1 MIINR
6 SPLRANAGIARR
18 AASAIGGVRPSTAT
32 VGVICSVICGSF
44 SVRWGVRRRRGLP
57 REAGEALENARASA
71 AERALAEAE
80 TRLRRLQAA
89 IEAGAD
95 PAALIDPLN
104 RAQERVMAARLE
116 RDQAPSSHSLGRAE
130 VEAMLDY
137 LGDVGAAL
145 KRATPEKLSCT
156 PRSAWS

>member
-1 MIINR
+1 M
-6 SPLRANAGIARR
+6 
-18 AASAIGGVRPSTAT
+18 
-32 VGVICSVICGSF
+32 
-44 SVRWGVRRRRGLP
+44 
-57 REAGEALENARASA
+57 
-71 AERALAEAE
+71 EAE

-116 RDQAPSSHSLGRAE
+116 RDQAPSSHTLGRAE

-145 KRATPEKLSCT
+145 KRATPEKLAELYASLSLEMT
-156 PRSAWS
+156 YHPDDRLVDVAIEPRRGSERVRGGT